1 MSDFTSAPLDSIP
14 WGDKLLSGQE
24 AMDSGI
30 FRVLS
35 HNVNGLS
42 TAGNQADVLNFA
54 RAIKDKAVSLF
65 GIQEKTGTSNEWQCS
80 ILFTMS
86 FGV

>member
-1 MSDFTSAPLDSIP
+1 
-14 WGDKLLSGQE
+14 
-24 AMDSGI
+24 MDSGM

-54 RAIKDKAVSLF
+54 RAVKDKAVSLF
-65 GIQEKTGTSNEWQCS
+65 GIQETNQNFERTAM
-80 ILFTMS
+80 LDS
-86 FGV
+86 FHNVIRGISSHNHGVVFSAKL